1 VDHRPSRGTR
11 ALGLVVPVLA
21 RMLLCPHGAYEQR
34 NTVVIPFVTKAFDA
48 AGQPADPMTR

>member
-1 VDHRPSRGTR
+1 MDHRPSRGTR